1 MVHGGDGGSPVRLLV
16 AELRKMLRPLT
27 GLAAL
32 ALILLS
38 VIWAAAMR
46 EAAYQNLSAAES
58 GYRWLLE
65 HPTPCRGLGVD
76 PGPECERLQR
86 EERER
91 TEEWLGG
98 VRAAA
103 ARVRHAHEG
112 IGAGVFAAGMVASA
126 PGALIVTLLA
136 AAAAGGEWSRRTVVY
151 LLLQQPRRHRV
162 VLAKLAAAWVTGLA
176 LLLLTWLA
184 LSLGSLVLRS
194 IWPLPALPPA
204 GSPSPFLQAGRAA
217 VVILAFASIG
227 TLAGIATRSAI
238 GGAAAG
244 LGALAA
250 SLMLA
255 NLGAARSF
263 TFARWVEEWMGFR
276 AGPWNFEVYYVWTQ
290 FLPAMSRLGSLLALL
305 ATVLVLTT
313 AAVAVFQR
321 TEA

>member
-1 MVHGGDGGSPVRLLV
+1 VRLLV

-27 GLAAL
+27 ALAAI

-46 EAAYQNLSAAES
+46 EAAYRNLSAAKS

-65 HPTPCRGLGVD
+65 HPTPCRKGWGVD
-76 PGPECERLQR
+76 PGPECERLRR
-86 EERER
+86 EEREQAK
-91 TEEWLGG
+91 EWLGG

-112 IGAGVFAAGMVASA
+112 IGAGIFAAGMVASA

-136 AAAAGGEWSRRTVVY
+136 AAAAGGEWSGRTVIY

-162 VLAKLAAAWVTGLA
+162 VLAKLVAGWVTGLA

-204 GSPSPFLQAGRAA
+204 GSPSPFLQASRAA
-217 VVILAFASIG
+217 VVILAFAAIG
-227 TLAGIATRSAI
+227 TLAGIAARSAI
-238 GGAAAG
+238 GGAAAA

-255 NLGAARSF
+255 YVRATQGF
-263 TFARWVEEWMGFR
+263 TFARWVGEWMGFHP
-276 AGPWNFEVYYVWTQ
+276 GPLNFEVYYVWTQ
-290 FLPAMSRLGSLLALL
+290 FLPTMSRLGSLLALL
-305 ATVLVLTT
+305 ATVLLLTS

-321 TEA
+321 TEV